1 MMIKMLAHAMLNPTA
16 PTLLRIR
23 TRTPFASDCMN
34 LCRASARRR
43 PLMVPVRVS
52 YSIPYICRIW
62 NAMRDM
68 TRRTTRAGCT
78 YFEEG
83 VETRGK
89 RDIDDDFVWLAVSI
103 ARIRLGVGIGGKIVR
118 RAFFI
123 GRRFITRGV
132 RAGRLRTRWI
142 LHGHADEWR
151 AGVLLQMVLQYGDK
165 CGDLGRGY
173 GLPLLT

>member
-1 MMIKMLAHAMLNPTA
+1 
-16 PTLLRIR
+16 
-23 TRTPFASDCMN
+23 
-34 LCRASARRR
+34 
-43 PLMVPVRVS
+43 
-52 YSIPYICRIW
+52 
-62 NAMRDM
+62 MRDM